1 MLNKIVSEAQMVLV
15 ACFRRYPPTST
26 AFAWVRKYLCSQR
39 KLARELTRPLSEVA
53 VYQWKKALN
62 NRKDVQKS
70 RSGMEDNPQVR
81 KCSLFVP
88 RMQNLPVVSP
98 ETLLLFTKKKNVDEN
113 ALKHLIWK
121 ILLDTP
127 TVLLQL
133 SSKKRKLVELRE
145 NGSSYFQTVCFPA
158 CLH

>member
-1 MLNKIVSEAQMVLV
+1 MLSALPSDKYGLCLGTQVSMFPTKIGSGAHATPIRSCRLPM
-15 ACFRRYPPTST
+15 
-26 AFAWVRKYLCSQR
+26 
-39 KLARELTRPLSEVA
+39 
-53 VYQWKKALN
+53 KKTLN

-88 RMQNLPVVSP
+88 RMQNLPIVSP

-158 CLH
+158 CLHELSVLR